1 MSNFSKLNIVTGH
14 MPYGIHNFT
23 SYSGS
28 YITFLRDPIEKIV
41 FSLYFIKQ
49 IPLHKRNMYTNYNQ
63 RRINRNYSLEKIFH
77 VNRFRKY
84 KLFSSW
90 LIDNMQTR
98 YLAGWK
104 YYYLPKNSKLLL
116 NILHN
121 LQNKIKVFGLKEQF
135 DNSVKIFENVFDW
148 KINDQV
154 VKRQMTTRI
163 KKVTDLDL
171 KSVND
176 NNLLDI
182 ELYKFAQE
190 LFEKN
195 KRVLSIIIGGM
206 KI

>member
-1 MSNFSKLNIVTGH
+1 MAK
-14 MPYGIHNFT
+14 
-23 SYSGS
+23 
-28 YITFLRDPIEKIV
+28 
-41 FSLYFIKQ
+41 
-49 IPLHKRNMYTNYNQ
+49 
-63 RRINRNYSLEKIFH
+63 
-77 VNRFRKY
+77 
-84 KLFSSW
+84 
-90 LIDNMQTR
+90 
-98 YLAGWK
+98 
-104 YYYLPKNSKLLL
+104 
-116 NILHN
+116 HN

-163 KKVTDLDL
+163 KKEVTDLDL

-195 KRVLSIIIGGM
+195 KESYL
-206 KI
+206 